1 MSQNNLAPS
10 ELILNSDGSIYH
22 LHLKP
27 GDLAR
32 TIITVGDQDRVEAVT
47 KHFDKVEIR
56 KQHREFTTHTGY
68 IGDKRLSVIS
78 TGIGTDNI
86 DIVFNEIDAL
96 FNIDFEERKVNE
108 VPVSLDFIRIG
119 TSGCLQKDIPLD
131 SLLFSEYS
139 VGMDNLFTF
148 YEAVSDKHTIN
159 VQTEFQDFCAR
170 SGTPRYATVWHKCN
184 EELMNAVRAE
194 NDFKGITLTCPGFYG
209 PQGRELR
216 LKSKLSPFLDALS
229 HFKSGD
235 HRFTNFEMET
245 SGIYGMCHLMGH
257 RAISCNAIL
266 ANRLNGT
273 FSANPKNTVEK
284 LIKQVLEGLIATPA
298 TDIEG

>member
-10 ELILNSDGSIYH
+10 ELILNPDGSIYH

-27 GDLAR
+27 GDLAS

-47 KHFDKVEIR
+47 KHFDKIEFK

-96 FNIDFEERKVNE
+96 FNIDFEQRKVNE
-108 VPVSLDFIRIG
+108 TPVSLEFVRIG

-131 SLLFSEYS
+131 SFLFTEFS
-139 VGMDNLFTF
+139 VGLDNLFTF
-148 YEAVSDKHTIN
+148 YDTVSDQRTIN
-159 VQTEFQDFCAR
+159 LQTDFQDFCAR
-170 SGTPRYATVWHKCN
+170 SGTPRYATVWHKGS
-184 EELMNAVRAE
+184 EDLMNVVKAE
-194 NDFKGITLTCPGFYG
+194 NDLKGITLTCPGFYG

-216 LKSKLSPFLDALS
+216 LNSKLRPFLDALS
-229 HFKSGD
+229 HFVSGEN
-235 HRFTNFEMET
+235 RFTNFEMET
-245 SGIYGMCHLMGH
+245 SGIYGMSHLLRH
-257 RAISCNAIL
+257 KAISCNALL
-266 ANRLNGT
+266 ANRMNGT
-273 FSANPKNTVEK
+273 FSANPQDTVQR
-284 LIKQVLEGLIATPA
+284 LIKQVLEGLTASPT
-298 TDIEG
+298 TDI